1 MPRQCHIIFL
11 VCASLAVSLGRSVEG
26 ATVAEVQNW
35 IASGNRLTI
44 VDLRLPSM
52 FAAGHIPSAI
62 NIPASVCAYKNLPL
76 PGKVIVYDD
85 GIRSTNA
92 AAAGAA
98 LMRKR
103 GGQVEVLQ
111 GYAAWQS
118 AQALTTT
125 GQGLKP
131 ETFNYISYA
140 EVKSSKA
147 DSALLVDLRRQK
159 TEPLSDLS
167 EALPGFRVMKSSP
180 SGSESLLV
188 LIDNGDGAAVLE
200 ARRLKAAGTRRYAI
214 LVGGEL
220 SIARQG
226 RRGSQRLGSS
236 YRIPVHP
243 PPKQ

>member
-1 MPRQCHIIFL
+1 MAQ
-11 VCASLAVSLGRSVEG
+11 
-26 ATVAEVQNW
+26 VQNW
-35 IASGNRLTI
+35 MTSGERVTI

-103 GGQVEVLQ
+103 GGKVEVLEG

-118 AQALTTT
+118 ALALTTT

-140 EVKSSKA
+140 ELKSSKA
-147 DSALLVDLRRQK
+147 GSALLVDLRRQK
-159 TEPLSDLS
+159 DEPLSDLNES
-167 EALPGFRVMKSSP
+167 LPGFRVMKLTP

-188 LIDNGDGAAVLE
+188 LIDNGDGAAVVE
-200 ARRLKAAGTRRYAI
+200 ARRLKAAGNRRYAI
-214 LVGGEL
+214 LVGGEM

-226 RRGSQRLGSS
+226 KRGSQRLGSS
-236 YRIPVHP
+236 YSVPVHP